1 MICKISSYSVFM
13 ILRAYDSYIIIIVQV
28 YPDEGSMC
36 HIAFEIQMVALSVYA
51 CVCVYVHARARA
63 VLCAEV

>member
-1 MICKISSYSVFM
+1 M